1 MAIRAYGQYKDD
13 FFNKLNI
20 SFRKGRSVLDV
31 GCGDGTDGK
40 VFVQEYGLKY
50 FGFDVYEHSNIG
62 SAGLRFQRGSIYN
75 NPFTHRRFDYV
86 YSHDVLHHVDEPKQR
101 KSMHMKALMEMR
113 FVCKKGGYVI
123 IVEGNRYNPLF
134 YPNMVKIHKHE
145 HFTQKYFCALIK
157 EIFAKDR
164 IEYKFFEA
172 HLYPPLLLTV
182 FKIYET
188 IMERF
193 SPKQFLAYNVAIIK
207 RA

>member
-1 MAIRAYGQYKDD
+1 MAIQGYGQYKDD
-13 FFNKLNI
+13 FFNKLNF
-20 SFRKGRSVLDV
+20 SFRQNSTLLDV

-40 VFVQEYGLKY
+40 VFIREYGLKC
-50 FGFDVYEHSNIG
+50 FGFDLYKHENIQN
-62 SAGLRFQRGSIYN
+62 AGLRYSRGSIYS
-75 NPFTHRRFDYV
+75 NPFKNRQFDYV

-101 KSMHMKALMEMR
+101 RSMHIKALKEMR
-113 FVCKKGGYVI
+113 FACNKGGHII

-134 YPNMVKIHKHE
+134 YPHMVKMHKHE
-145 HFTQKYFCALIK
+145 HFTQKYFCALIE

-164 IEYKFFEA
+164 VEYRFFEA
-172 HLYPPLLLTV
+172 HLYPFPFLFI

-188 IMERF
+188 IMECF